1 MRFLSVDHFGKLTMI
16 NALTKVRQPRCEHFL
31 DGGDE
36 KSENI
41 ESLGITNSSRDG
53 IQSRYSKPAF
63 LLLGSMRHGTVATL
77 YTEALKKENQRLKK
91 IVSDLELDKLILKE
105 IGFF

>member
-1 MRFLSVDHFGKLTMI
+1 MNISLMGAMK
-16 NALTKVRQPRCEHFL
+16 
-31 DGGDE
+31 

-41 ESLGITNSSRDG
+41 ESLGITNSSRDR